1 MVFQITSIPRAKFY
15 FIRLYRLFST
25 QLALL
30 ILHYKKKKSSGIK
43 IDQPTMPSNLA
54 ALKFS
59 VATRNPK
66 VSRVVTFRT
75 WSISRLFFSLR
86 RQRITINYRINVN
99 TTLWWSRKAV
109 ASYINFRQHPSRF
122 KVFSSSLSVYWFW
135 GVKQYYFPI
144 RRLICNKNTINCTL
158 NVW

>member
-75 WSISRLFFSLR
+75 
-86 RQRITINYRINVN
+86 
-99 TTLWWSRKAV
+99 
-109 ASYINFRQHPSRF
+109 
-122 KVFSSSLSVYWFW
+122 
-135 GVKQYYFPI
+135 
-144 RRLICNKNTINCTL
+144 
-158 NVW
+158 